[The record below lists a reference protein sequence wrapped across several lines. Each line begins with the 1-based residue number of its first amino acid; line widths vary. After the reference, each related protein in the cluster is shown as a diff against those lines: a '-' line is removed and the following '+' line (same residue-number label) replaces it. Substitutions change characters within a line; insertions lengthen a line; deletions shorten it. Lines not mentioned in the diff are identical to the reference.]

1 MARIP
6 PATIETIRSRIDLA
20 RLIEESGVSLSR
32 RGNRY
37 VGRCPFHGDT
47 DPSFNVSPDK
57 GLFHCFGCGKSG
69 TAFTY
74 LSLREGLTFH
84 EAVKKLAPRA
94 GVSLKE
100 LEDTQPSDEVQRLAQ
115 ANLEAQKLFRRWL
128 KQSRQAMEYLERRGV
143 TRDTI
148 DELQIGYAPESWDAL
163 MNEMIGM
170 KYDADFLVSAGL
182 IRQNDKGRRYD
193 YFRNRLIFPINDM
206 DGNVAGFGGRALDD
220 DAGPKYLNS
229 PETPLYQKSQI
240 LYMLDRAHREVYQ
253 ERRAVVA
260 EGYMDVIALRQAG
273 VLNAVAPLGAAL
285 SKYHA
290 RLLKRR
296 CDAVTFILDGDEA
309 GARAV
314 ERGAGV
320 FLGEGL
326 RVEAAVMPPGKDPD
340 DIIQSDGAEA
350 VKTLLNNVVPVV
362 EFMIRHLSEKLDLS
376 QPEAKLEAI
385 DKAAELMRHV
395 QSPILMRDYAA
406 RLAKELE
413 SPPKE
418 VWAELRRRR
427 VRLESAPD
435 ETVRSGALN
444 ADRRFAI
451 ERKLLGYMA
460 AKPETILDVFDN
472 IAPSDFQKEAHQEL
486 ARILWEA
493 AREGQE
499 NAYALIDAC
508 HDDETRELLSAVMI
522 EAKPLP
528 YIEAE
533 IDAAVDRLVHDALK
547 KMERERLAEME
558 QSGADALQIAK
569 YLEEQSKQRR
579 AMRQP
584 TKTSTPHT
592 AENDA

>member
-6 PATIETIRSRIDLA
+6 PATVETIRSRIDLA

-74 LSLREGLTFH
+74 LSLREGLTFP
-84 EAVKKLAPRA
+84 EAVKRLAPRA
-94 GVSLKE
+94 GVSLEE
-100 LEDTQPSDEVQRLAQ
+100 LEDSQPSDEVKRLAQ
-115 ANLEAQKLFRRWL
+115 ANLAAQKLFRRWL

-143 TRDTI
+143 TRDAM
-148 DELQIGYAPESWDAL
+148 DELQIGYAPESWDGL

-170 KYDADFLVSAGL
+170 RYDADFLVSAGL
-182 IRQNDKGRRYD
+182 IRQNEKGRRYD
-193 YFRNRLIFPINDM
+193 YFRNRVIFPINDM

-350 VKTLLNNVVPVV
+350 VKALLNNVVPVV
-362 EFMIRHLSEKLDLS
+362 EFMIRHLGEKLDLS

-435 ETVRSGALN
+435 EKIVSGALN

-460 AKPETILDVFDN
+460 AKPDKILDVFDK
-472 IAPSDFQKEAHQEL
+472 IAPGDFQKEAHQEL

-528 YIEAE
+528 HIEAE

-558 QSGADALQIAK
+558 QSEADDLQMAK
-569 YLEEQSKQRR
+569 YLKEQSEQRR
-579 AMRQP
+579 AMRQSI
-584 TKTSTPHT
+584 TTSTHHT

>member
-1 MARIP
+1 MARFP
-6 PATIETIRSRIDLA
+6 HATLETIRSRIDLA
-20 RLIEESGVSLSR
+20 RLIEESGVPLRR
-32 RGNRY
+32 RGKRY
-37 VGRCPFHGDT
+37 AGRCPFHQDK
-47 DPSFNVSPDK
+47 DPSFSVSPDK
-57 GLFHCFGCGKSG
+57 GLYHCFGCGKSG

-74 LSLREGLTFH
+74 VVEREGLTFD
-84 EAVKKLAPRA
+84 EAVKKLADRA
-94 GVSLKE
+94 GVSL
-100 LEDTQPSDEVQRLAQ
+100 DGIDERKPTDEMQRLAK
-115 ANLEAQKLFRRWL
+115 ANLYAQKLFRRWL
-128 KQSRQAMEYLERRGV
+128 RQNRAPMEYLERRGV
-143 TRDTI
+143 TPETQE
-148 DELQIGYAPESWDAL
+148 ELQIGYAPDSWDGL
-163 MNEMIGM
+163 MNEMIGSG
-170 KYDADFLVSAGL
+170 YDADFLVKAGL
-182 IRQNDKGRRYD
+182 IRQNEKGRRYD
-193 YFRNRLIFPINDM
+193 YFRNRVIFPINDM
-206 DGNVAGFGGRALDD
+206 DGNVAGFGGRALEDD
-220 DAGPKYLNS
+220 SGPKYLNS

-240 LYMLDRAHREVYQ
+240 LYMLDRAYREIYE

-273 VLNAVAPLGAAL
+273 VLNAVAPLGSAL

-326 RVEAAVMPPGKDPD
+326 RVEAAVMPEGKDPD

-350 VKTLLNNVVPVV
+350 VKTLLENAVPVV
-362 EFMIRHLSEKLDLS
+362 EFLIRHLGEKMDLS

-427 VRLESAPD
+427 VRLESAPE
-435 ETVRSGALN
+435 ETAGSRAFN
-444 ADRRFAI
+444 ADRRFAM
-451 ERKLLGYMA
+451 ERKLLGYMT
-460 AKPETILDVFDN
+460 AKPDKILDVSDK
-472 IAPSDFQKEAHQEL
+472 ISPSDFQKETHQEL
-486 ARILWEA
+486 ARLLWEA

-499 NAYALIDAC
+499 DVYALIDAC
-508 HDDETRELLSAVMI
+508 YDDETRDLLSAVMM
-522 EAKPLP
+522 ETKPLP
-528 YIEAE
+528 DIEAE

-547 KMERERLAEME
+547 KMERQRLADME
-558 QSGADALQIAK
+558 QSEADDLQMAK
-569 YLEEQSKQRR
+569 YLNENSKQRR

-584 TKTSTPHT
+584 SPTSTHHT